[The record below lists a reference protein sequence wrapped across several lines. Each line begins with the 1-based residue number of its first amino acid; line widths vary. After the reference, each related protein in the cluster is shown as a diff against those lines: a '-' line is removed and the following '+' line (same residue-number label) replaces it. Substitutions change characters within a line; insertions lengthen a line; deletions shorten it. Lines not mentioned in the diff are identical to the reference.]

1 MDLPLLPSALQG
13 GGFLEAYKRFCYRC
27 GKFLEHRPNDR
38 IARLLYQADLEMTP
52 GIFLSIWFGTA
63 ILASIGGFAASLLL
77 FASPFSPFSVDT
89 PLLSI
94 PWLPVSVEGPLPYIL
109 IMSATVAGISFG
121 SFPFYL
127 QNLITNKKMDIER
140 QIPYALAFMSILAS
154 SGETPL
160 DVIRRV
166 ALEDYGHISRE
177 FGKVI
182 FRVDILGE
190 DAVSAMNDLI
200 IYTPSEIFRG
210 ICIDITNIMYGGGG
224 LTEYLAAKSRD
235 LMALRRQAYREFV
248 ESLSIFAEGYLGGVV
263 MTITLAVLGIIIGGA
278 LSIEL
283 GPFPPG
289 QLLMILIYA
298 VTPIINIVFLQVLSV
313 KYSTN
318 P

>member
-1 MDLPLLPSALQG
+1 VGEEGAYSVSGGQG
-13 GGFLEAYKRFCYRC
+13 LFNSYRRFCYNHGR
-27 GKFLEHRPNDR
+27 FLERWASES
-38 IARLLYQADLEMTP
+38 IARLLYQADMEMTP
-52 GIFLSIWFGTA
+52 GMFLSLWFGTA
-63 ILASIGGFAASLLL
+63 ILASLAGIIGSVLL
-77 FASPFSPFSVDT
+77 FASPLSPFSVDT
-89 PLLSI
+89 PLISI
-94 PWLPVSVEGPLPYIL
+94 PWAPISVARSLPYIL
-109 IMSATVAGISFG
+109 IVSAAVAGISVG
-121 SFPFYL
+121 AFPFYL
-127 QNLITNKKMDIER
+127 KNQITNKKLDIER

-190 DAVSAMNDLI
+190 DAVTSMNDLI
-200 IYTPSEIFRG
+200 IYTPSEIFRA

-224 LTEYLAAKSRD
+224 LTEYLAMKSRD

-248 ESLSIFAEGYLGGVV
+248 ESLSVFAEGYLGGVV
-263 MTITLAVLGIIIGGA
+263 MIITLGVLGIIISGA
-278 LSIEL
+278 LSIQL
-283 GPFPPG
+283 GPFTPG
-289 QLLMILIYA
+289 QLLMLLIYA
-298 VTPIINIVFLQVLSV
+298 VTPIINLVFLQVLSV

>member
-1 MDLPLLPSALQG
+1 MAAAGSLQAPARNNL
-13 GGFLEAYKRFCYRC
+13 FERYKKLCYTY

-38 IARLLYQADLEMTP
+38 IARMLYQADVEMTP
-52 GIFLSIWFGTA
+52 GIFLSLWLGTT
-63 ILASIGGFAASLLL
+63 ILAVLVGIILSTLL
-77 FASPFSPFSVDT
+77 FASPWSPFSVEG
-89 PLLSI
+89 PIVAI
-94 PWLPVSVEGPLPYIL
+94 PMVPVSIQGPLPFIVIITAFL
-109 IMSATVAGISFG
+109 TLVAAVA
-121 SFPFYL
+121 FPFQL
-127 QNLITNKKMDIER
+127 QNQITNKKMDIEQ

-200 IYTPSEIFRG
+200 INTPSEIFRA

-224 LTEYLAAKSRD
+224 LTEYLATKSRD
-235 LMALRRQAYREFV
+235 LMALRRQSYREFV
-248 ESLSIFAEGYLGGVV
+248 ESLSVFAEAYLGGIV
-263 MTITLAVLGIIIGGA
+263 MLLTLAILGIIISGA

-283 GPFPPG
+283 GPFPPD
-289 QLLMILIYA
+289 QLLAILIYA

>member
-1 MDLPLLPSALQG
+1 MGDGDALPVAGGQG
-13 GGFLEAYKRFCYRC
+13 IIDSYKRFCYHH
-27 GKFLEHRPNDR
+27 GKFLEHRASDR
-38 IARLLYQADLEMTP
+38 IARLLYQGDVEMTP
-52 GIFLSIWFGTA
+52 GMFLSLWIGTA
-63 ILASIGGFAASLLL
+63 VIAAVAGVAGSVLV
-77 FASPFSPFSVDT
+77 FASPWSPFAVDT
-89 PLLSI
+89 PLISI
-94 PWLPVSVEGPLPYIL
+94 PWAPVSVVGPLPYIL
-109 IMSATVAGISFG
+109 IVSAAVAGLTLG
-121 SFPFYL
+121 AFPFYL
-127 QNLITNKKMDIER
+127 QNQITNKKLDIER

-200 IYTPSEIFRG
+200 IHTPSEIFRA

-224 LTEYLAAKSRD
+224 LTEYLAMKSRD

-248 ESLSIFAEGYLGGVV
+248 ESLSVFAEGYLGGVV
-263 MTITLAVLGIIIGGA
+263 MTITLGVLGIIISGA

-283 GPFPPG
+283 GPFTPG
-289 QLLMILIYA
+289 QLLMLLIYA
-298 VTPIINIVFLQVLSV
+298 VTPIINLVFLQVLSV

>member
-1 MDLPLLPSALQG
+1 LDFPLLPSALEG
-13 GGFLEAYKRFCYRC
+13 RGLLEAYKRFCYNHGR
-27 GKFLEHRPNDR
+27 FLERRPNEG
-38 IARLLYQADLEMTP
+38 IARHLYQADIEMTP
-52 GIFLSIWFGTA
+52 GMFLSLWFGTA
-63 ILASIGGFAASLLL
+63 ILASVAGIVGSILVFATTL
-77 FASPFSPFSVDT
+77 SPFSVDT
-89 PLLSI
+89 PLVSI
-94 PWLPVSVEGPLPYIL
+94 PWLPVTIIGPLPYIL
-109 IMSATVAGISFG
+109 IVSAAVAGISLG
-121 SFPFYL
+121 AFPFYL
-127 QNLITNKKMDIER
+127 QNQITNKKIDIER

-224 LTEYLAAKSRD
+224 LTEYLALKSRD

-248 ESLSIFAEGYLGGVV
+248 EGLSVFAEGYLGGVV
-263 MTITLAVLGIIIGGA
+263 MTITLGVLGIIIGGA
-278 LSIEL
+278 LSIQL
-283 GPFPPG
+283 GPFTPA
-289 QLLMILIYA
+289 QLLIILIYA
-298 VTPIINIVFLQVLSV
+298 LTPIINLVFLQVLSV

>member
-1 MDLPLLPSALQG
+1 MDLPVLPSALQG
-13 GGFLEAYKRFCYRC
+13 QGLLEGYKRFCYSW
-27 GKFLEHRPNDR
+27 GKFLEQRPNDA

-52 GIFLSIWFGTA
+52 GIFLSLWFGTV
-63 ILASIGGFAASLLL
+63 ILACVGGLVGSLLL
-77 FASPFSPFSVDT
+77 FASPWSPFSVDS
-89 PLLSI
+89 PVVSI
-94 PWLPVSVEGPLPYIL
+94 PWAPVSVVGPLPYIL
-109 IMSATVAGISFG
+109 VVTAAVAGITAG
-121 SFPFYL
+121 AFPFYL
-127 QNLITNKKMDIER
+127 QNQITNKKIDIER
-140 QIPYALAFMSILAS
+140 QIPYALAFMSIIAS

-166 ALEDYGHISRE
+166 AIDDYGHISRE

-200 IYTPSEIFRG
+200 IYTPSEIFRT
-210 ICIDITNIMYGGGG
+210 ICIDLTNIMYGGGG
-224 LTEYLAAKSRD
+224 LTEYLATKSRD
-235 LMALRRQAYREFV
+235 LMAIRRQAYREFV
-248 ESLSIFAEGYLGGVV
+248 ESLSVFAEGYLGGVV
-263 MTITLAVLGIIIGGA
+263 MTITLGVLGIIIGGA
-278 LSIEL
+278 LGITL

>member
-1 MDLPLLPSALQG
+1 MGQEAPLPTPMRPS
-13 GGFLEAYKRFCYRC
+13 FVEYFKRFCYNH
-27 GKFLEHRPNDR
+27 GKFLERRADEGT
-38 IARLLYQADLEMTP
+38 ARLLYQADMEMTP
-52 GIFLSIWFGTA
+52 GMFLSLWFGTA
-63 ILASIGGFAASLLL
+63 ILGSLAGIIGAVLI
-77 FASPFSPFSVDT
+77 FASPVTPFRVD
-89 PLLSI
+89 
-94 PWLPVSVEGPLPYIL
+94 LPPVTLPGVPFAVEGTFPYIVL
-109 IMSATVAGISFG
+109 VSGAVAAISIG
-121 SFPFYL
+121 AFPFYL
-127 QNLITNKKMDIER
+127 QNQITNKKLDIER

-200 IYTPSEIFRG
+200 IYTPSDIFRT

-224 LTEYLAAKSRD
+224 LTEYLAMKSRD

-248 ESLSIFAEGYLGGVV
+248 ESLSVFAEGYLGGVV
-263 MTITLAVLGIIIGGA
+263 MTITLGVLGIIISGA
-278 LSIEL
+278 LSIQL
-283 GPFPPG
+283 GPFTPG
-289 QLLMILIYA
+289 QLLMLLIYV
-298 VTPIINIVFLQVLSV
+298 VTPVINLVFLQVLAV